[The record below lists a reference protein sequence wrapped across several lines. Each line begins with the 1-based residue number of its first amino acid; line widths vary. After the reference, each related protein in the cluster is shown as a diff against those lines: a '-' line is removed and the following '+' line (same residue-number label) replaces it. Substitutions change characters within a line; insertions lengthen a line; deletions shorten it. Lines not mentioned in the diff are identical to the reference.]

1 MQFLVSAQKP
11 PIQRR
16 LSCVLQSVLL
26 QIKISNI
33 FPHLNPL
40 WMAVAMPSLDFQRRP
55 AIMPSLASPA
65 LGTSRAVRGIQ
76 RRRRFSC
83 SIQPRRALPLLLFY
97 HSSSVPNSCFYA
109 VEPGGNFRAA
119 SLTGSCS
126 QSRTAIGFSQEN
138 CFQPRRPVDS
148 QGIGINLY
156 LAHPTLP

>member
-65 LGTSRAVRGIQ
+65 LGTSRAVRASSAVADSPFQ
-76 RRRRFSC
+76 SSPVEPSLYSLYSC
-83 SIQPRRALPLLLFY
+83 FIT
-97 HSSSVPNSCFYA
+97 NSCFYA

-119 SLTGSCS
+119 SLTGSRS